1 MQKLITNFS
10 GEFEFLSNFFPVDVY
25 HEGILYHSTEAAF
38 QAAKTLDVSMK
49 QRIANAETPGQAKRL
64 GRQVVLRIDWEEYK
78 DKVMLDLLRKK
89 FARGTDLAKRLN
101 ATGEAI
107 LIEGTTWHDQY
118 WGVCTCPKCGGK
130 GRNILG
136 QLLMIVRTEN
146 RIPSLSHEETDQ
158 WIFGGK
164 SKS

>member
-1 MQKLITNFS
+1 MQKLITSFS
-10 GEFEFLSNFFPVDVY
+10 GEFEFLSNFYPVDIF
-25 HEGILYHSTEAAF
+25 HEGILYHSTEAAY
-38 QAAKTLDVSMK
+38 QAAKTPDISQK
-49 QRIANAETPGQAKRL
+49 IHIADAKTPGEAKKL
-64 GRQVVLRIDWEEYK
+64 GRKVTMRRDWEDKK

-89 FARGTDLAKRLN
+89 FAPGTDLAKRLE

-118 WGVCTCPKCGGK
+118 WGICTCPKCGGK
-130 GRNILG
+130 GCNILG
-136 QLLMIVRTEN
+136 QLLMIVRIEN

-158 WIFGGK
+158 WLFGNK